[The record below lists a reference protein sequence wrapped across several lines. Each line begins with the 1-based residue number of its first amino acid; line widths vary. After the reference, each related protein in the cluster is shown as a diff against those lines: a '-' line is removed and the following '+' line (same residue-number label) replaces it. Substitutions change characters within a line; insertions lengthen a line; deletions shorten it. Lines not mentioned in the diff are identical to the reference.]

1 MRFCQILQKLL
12 CEPSRVH
19 NIRGFFP
26 YAFGPLVL
34 QVELYSFYV
43 FFVTIQKFDMYVLY
57 SFIITQ
63 HHCIALNYEQVY
75 FYFVH
80 FS

>member
-43 FFVTIQKFDMYVLY
+43 FLLQFKNLICT
-57 SFIITQ
+57 
-63 HHCIALNYEQVY
+63 
-75 FYFVH
+75 FYIPL
-80 FS
+80 